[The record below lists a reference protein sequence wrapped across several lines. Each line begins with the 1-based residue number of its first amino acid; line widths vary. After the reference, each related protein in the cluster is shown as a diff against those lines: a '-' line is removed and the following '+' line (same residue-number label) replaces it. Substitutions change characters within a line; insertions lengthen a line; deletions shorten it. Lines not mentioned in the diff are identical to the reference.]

1 MVAALLRPTM
11 TTNRRSRGRK
21 SALKTAAVSMLGVAA
36 YSLFSEESI
45 LQNGRRSLTSQLEHE
60 MELQQ
65 QAAPLSMPAQIAA
78 AAADDAEDADF
89 NDGEN
94 MSYLISSHST
104 LLPWAEHNLVDI
116 HEGPAQTDATS
127 MFWHIPKAGG
137 TTAKQLYQW

>member
-1 MVAALLRPTM
+1 
-11 TTNRRSRGRK
+11 
-21 SALKTAAVSMLGVAA
+21 
-36 YSLFSEESI
+36 
-45 LQNGRRSLTSQLEHE
+45 
-60 MELQQ
+60 MELQQQQQQQ
-65 QAAPLSMPAQIAA
+65 QAAPLSMQAQIA
-78 AAADDAEDADF
+78 AAADDAEDTDF

-116 HEGPAQTDATS
+116 HEGPAQTDATN